1 MMSVDVVL
9 AVLVQWPGQYLSTCV
24 SFTIC
29 INARKNVFY
38 ANNPYIAGRTLSSTR
53 MGCLLR
59 SKEEM

>member
-9 AVLVQWPGQYLSTCV
+9 AVLVQWPGQYLSTCEV
-24 SFTIC
+24 SSF
-29 INARKNVFY
+29 ALKERKYIIYTDNQ
-38 ANNPYIAGRTLSSTR
+38 YIAGRTLSSTR